1 LSSQSIFSLRIFNS
15 KWNILVS
22 RSLAKAVLQQ
32 PANVIDSTP
41 VTWSLLCRAF
51 GADGKQ
57 QPKFLNIHQGL
68 QASCS
73 QSTSQ
78 EALSKTTTLLIQSQ
92 TPNLISFA
100 SGMIDQNL
108 WERPSHTRVIDAQI
122 VESDVFSLL
131 ENFAGYAAV
140 TALLGTDFMAVYPSI
155 LEDLKD
161 LDSGMPYLLLGIPR
175 WFPIPAMAKAST
187 ARRRLDSNID
197 SFHRA
202 LDKVAAGEQ
211 PEEPWRDLT
220 DVSNL
225 IQARNAVYRKHHLP
239 PALKGPL
246 DLHFIWS

>member
-1 LSSQSIFSLRIFNS
+1 MQ
-15 KWNILVS
+15 
-22 RSLAKAVLQQ
+22 
-32 PANVIDSTP
+32 D
-41 VTWSLLCRAF
+41 
-51 GADGKQ
+51 
-57 QPKFLNIHQGL
+57 
-68 QASCS
+68 
-73 QSTSQ
+73 
-78 EALSKTTTLLIQSQ
+78 ALSKTTTLLIQSQ

-122 VESDVFSLL
+122 VESDFFALIN
-131 ENFAGYAAV
+131 NFTGYV
-140 TALLGTDFMAVYPSI
+140 VLTALLGTDFMAVYPSI
-155 LEDLKD
+155 LEDLQD
-161 LDSGMPYLLLGIPR
+161 LDSGMPYLMLGIPR

-225 IQARNAVYRKHHLP
+225 IQARNAVYRDYHIP

>member
-1 LSSQSIFSLRIFNS
+1 LSSQNIFLLRSFNS
-15 KWNILVS
+15 KWNVVVS
-22 RSLAKAVLQQ
+22 RSLSKAVLEQ
-32 PANVIDSTP
+32 PKDVVDSAP

-51 GADGKQ
+51 GADIKQ
-57 QPKFLNIHQGL
+57 QQRFLDIHQEL

-73 QSTSQ
+73 KSVLQ
-78 EALSKTTTLLIQSQ
+78 EALSKTTTQIIQSQ
-92 TPNLISFA
+92 APNLVSFA

-108 WERPSHTRVIDAQI
+108 WERPSHTSVIGSET
-122 VESDVFSLL
+122 VESDFFPLV
-131 ENFAGYAAV
+131 ENFVGYAAL

-161 LDSGMPYLLLGIPR
+161 LDSGMKYLMLGIPR
-175 WFPIPAMAKAST
+175 WFPLPSLAQAST

-202 LDKVAAGEQ
+202 LDRVAAGEE
-211 PEEPWRDLT
+211 PEEPWRDLS
-220 DVSNL
+220 DVSD
-225 IQARNAVYRKHHLP
+225 IAKGRSAVYRENHIP

>member
-1 LSSQSIFSLRIFNS
+1 M
-15 KWNILVS
+15 S
-22 RSLAKAVLQQ
+22 RSLAKAVFQQ
-32 PANVIDSTP
+32 PEDVVDSAP

-51 GADGKQ
+51 GANRKQ
-57 QPKFLNIHQGL
+57 QPKFLDINKSL

-73 QSTSQ
+73 QSTLQ

-108 WERPSHTRVIDAQI
+108 SERPSHTRIVDAQT
-122 VESDVFSLL
+122 VESNLFSLI
-131 ENFAGYAAV
+131 ENFAGYAAL
-140 TALLGTDFMAVYPSI
+140 TALLGTDFIAVYPSI

-161 LDSGMPYLLLGIPR
+161 LDTGMPYLMLGIPR
-175 WFPIPAMAKAST
+175 WFPIPAVAKAST

-202 LDKVAAGEQ
+202 SDKVAAGEQ
-211 PEEPWRDLT
+211 PEEPWRDLS
-220 DVSNL
+220 DVSAI
-225 IQARNAVYRKHHLP
+225 IQARNAVYRQHHLP

-246 DLHFIWS
+246 DLHFISS